1 MTRSIPIKYQS
12 KKKMYE
18 FVVFLCLI
26 GFVIFGIYK
35 NGFAYLS
42 MQKITLEEALKTLV
56 FPVFSVIT
64 SLIIHSLK
72 EKKLTFSLEG
82 INEGLLCG
90 LMIPTRFPI
99 IPFLLISI
107 IFHVANQFLKEK
119 ISTLSFLAVYK
130 VSIILVGL
138 LMNIGLENLVE
149 MNTAY
154 SYGSLDAL
162 FGKSIGAFGTTNIFL
177 ILLVFFFLAT
187 NFYYKKEL
195 PIYAFISYSLCFLG
209 GLILNNSYPVSAFLN
224 SSFFFAIVFLL
235 PESKTSPALKKEQ
248 FIYGVSMGIISYLF
262 IFIFNMLEGAYI
274 ALLIV
279 NIIWLVYYLN
289 RQKKLKKALG

>member
-72 EKKLTFSLEG
+72 KKLTFSLEG

-130 VSIILVGL
+130 VSIILVGT
-138 LMNIGLENLVE
+138 LMNVGLENLVE

-177 ILLVFFFLAT
+177 ILLVFLHNHHMVFFLHM
-187 NFYYKKEL
+187 
-195 PIYAFISYSLCFLG
+195 
-209 GLILNNSYPVSAFLN
+209 
-224 SSFFFAIVFLL
+224 
-235 PESKTSPALKKEQ
+235 SPYQ
-248 FIYGVSMGIISYLF
+248 
-262 IFIFNMLEGAYI
+262 
-274 ALLIV
+274 
-279 NIIWLVYYLN
+279 
-289 RQKKLKKALG
+289 